1 MSMPLAGLTKKI
13 VDEWNKTKSSQQL
26 ADKYGVSRQAIY
38 NLLHKQGIK
47 TPRRLRPPRKCKS
60 CERMFVPKGTNG
72 QTCSPECARVL
83 TRKTLIERAKNLNL
97 KWTRLLLLDLKCDH
111 CGKAFQRTQYNQ
123 SIAEYYC
130 NEGKKNFCSPKCNVH
145 YQHGK

>member
-1 MSMPLAGLTKKI
+1 
-13 VDEWNKTKSSQQL
+13 
-26 ADKYGVSRQAIY
+26 
-38 NLLHKQGIK
+38 
-47 TPRRLRPPRKCKS
+47 
-60 CERMFVPKGTNG
+60 
-72 QTCSPECARVL
+72 VL